1 MTESRPLL
9 PREGGWQRRDRMNEL
24 QRGTK
29 ELLGGSLKIMGMF
42 VILIVVVVFQ
52 VYTNVKTY

>member
-1 MTESRPLL
+1 
-9 PREGGWQRRDRMNEL
+9 MNEL